1 MFVHFMVTMS
11 QCKQLGIFFYF
22 YLPLLPWLSGCY
34 NWTALKDCCLQGWGV
49 MFILKV
55 GQLEF

>member
-1 MFVHFMVTMS
+1 MVIHVPMQTAWY
-11 QCKQLGIFFYF
+11 FFYF
-22 YLPLLPWLSGCY
+22 YLLLLPWLSVCY

-55 GQLEF
+55 GQLEFQGS